1 MKFKAICSTNVPIS
15 ILCSITVGLLATS
28 GQTGSFAGDNGARWF
43 NKALPLFTEPN
54 VPNIR
59 ASSYGPDRA
68 SEWGAHASSAAAQV
82 GALLSPWDLRTIKVN
97 DGKYSCPTVST
108 LPHDVEAFDYYSD
121 DKHSIKDQKRY
132 AAYLEVK
139 AQYTGVSVAA
149 ERAADNFQATG
160 NSGAAACVMRILLQ
174 QAHADAMTG
183 NMSSNQANYVQNW
196 TLGALAVT
204 YLKVRH
210 DGPDVSDTTPE
221 QVAALQVWMKKVGEQ
236 VEAYF
241 AARRKRGT
249 TDGRNNHLYWAG
261 FATMSAGIA
270 VNNRD
275 LYEWGVS
282 TYKDG
287 VDDIATDGTLPLE
300 MARGQRALHYHLF
313 ALAPLVTMAEMA
325 AANGDDLYSYNHA
338 KLHLLVA
345 RSLAGLA
352 DNQYFTTQSGAQ
364 QDTPDKDRITS
375 DDVIWVTPYVR
386 RFPDSAISALLS
398 RAGSGPYEYLG
409 GMPPP

>member
-1 MKFKAICSTNVPIS
+1 MA
-15 ILCSITVGLLATS
+15 
-28 GQTGSFAGDNGARWF
+28 W
-43 NKALPLFTEPN
+43 LPLGQLAREAGFAVKSPGLSERRFHPEASLPARLLPGLIATCCCVALVAAHPL
-54 VPNIR
+54 IAR
-59 ASSYGPDRA
+59 AQPVS
-68 SEWGAHASSAAAQV
+68 GATSSAATSAAGAQV

-97 DGKYSCPTVST
+97 DGKYSCPAVPT
-108 LPHDVEAFDYYSD
+108 LPHDVDAFDYYSD
-121 DKHSIKDQKRY
+121 AKHSIKDPKRY
-132 AAYLEVK
+132 AAYLEMK
-139 AQYTGVSVAA
+139 AQYAGVSLAA

-174 QAHADAMTG
+174 QAQADAMTG
-183 NMSSNQANYVQNW
+183 AMSSNQANYVQNW

-204 YLKVRH
+204 YLKVRQG
-210 DGPDVSDTTPE
+210 GPEVLGATPE
-221 QVAALQVWMKKVGEQ
+221 QAAVLQAWMKKVGEQ

-241 AARRKRGT
+241 AARRKKGT

-261 FATMSAGIA
+261 FAAMSAAIA
-270 VNNRD
+270 ANDRD

-287 VDDIATDGTLPLE
+287 VDEIAADGTLPLE

-313 ALAPLVTMAEMA
+313 ALAPLVTMAEMG

-345 RSLAGLA
+345 RSMAGLV
-352 DNQYFTTQSGAQ
+352 DNQYFTAKAGAE
-364 QDTPDKDRITS
+364 QDTPDKGKITL
-375 DDVIWVTPYVR
+375 DDVVWVTPYAR